1 MDENDKE
8 KKIEEKNNTTLSSNN
23 INSNE
28 QNKINEKKEI
38 NNNHKKSD
46 SSELLSLINVLSD
59 FESELKNLKSI
70 NNILNKENFLFFRK
84 LSKKE
89 NMKINLLLIRIYMI
103 IITNKSLYNEF
114 LVSING
120 QDSYKMDILF
130 LLIDN
135 CISLIEKMDG
145 FVFSSRLFEFKK
157 KTIDLIKCLYFNCKN
172 KIKEQKLEKLH
183 DLMELLPT
191 KFFSESFLELNKSK
205 DLYEILKS
213 QISYKITAFEEKFS
227 EINNYYEQFDAF
239 KKFVVV

>member
-1 MDENDKE
+1 
-8 KKIEEKNNTTLSSNN
+8 
-23 INSNE
+23 
-28 QNKINEKKEI
+28 
-38 NNNHKKSD
+38 
-46 SSELLSLINVLSD
+46 
-59 FESELKNLKSI
+59 
-70 NNILNKENFLFFRK
+70 
-84 LSKKE
+84 
-89 NMKINLLLIRIYMI
+89 
-103 IITNKSLYNEF
+103 
-114 LVSING
+114 
-120 QDSYKMDILF
+120 
-130 LLIDN
+130 
-135 CISLIEKMDG
+135 MDG

-239 KKFVVV
+239 KKFVENNSGIVNCSSVDEDSITKRAEILDFKPINDKIEFYEQYGTLLLKFYKYHNYMFLDKEEEEKEA